1 MKELTNATL
10 LVPFNGGWL
19 ALTYTQF
26 DEAWTRGQEIII
38 TQSNHEIV
46 KEDKI
51 LDADG
56 MYKTT
61 GVPASWFLEAARR
74 GDIPCLQF
82 GKYKRFRLREVFES
96 LQSQGRHTDKL
107 SVAPKKRAVHQ

>member
-10 LVPFNGGWL
+10 LIPFNSGWL

-26 DEAWTRGQEIII
+26 DEAWTRGQEIMI

-74 GDIPCLQF
+74 GDIPCFQF
-82 GKYKRFRLREVFES
+82 GKYKRFSLREVLECLLS
-96 LQSQGRHTDKL
+96 HDRHTDKQ
-107 SVAPKKRAVHQ
+107 SVGHGKY